1 MSVVSADD
9 DDALLLLAVMFEG
22 DDGVINWDRLMNH
35 LSPSGR
41 SAEDLEER
49 LEFLTRTDTT
59 LLQKLPADF
68 VSGTRLQRPREAA
81 IQRSAYEAIEEVFGH
96 FTQVDVR
103 QPSGQQHLNAGE
115 IAPVGVTAILEA
127 LHVDSE
133 DVFVDIGSGTGSIL
147 AQLLLQ
153 TPASQAI
160 GLEIRPD
167 LAQKSRDAFDRAKSK
182 YPRLQHVM
190 ILTGDV
196 KCLSDVMKNQLSQA
210 TIVYSN
216 NAIFQPEDNLDIHRL
231 VCSSTHMGRLH
242 TVILSMRF
250 CSRCSHL
257 CVDKFCNLWAETK
270 VVMAKTC
277 WKEPP
282 VAIYVYRR
290 KKRFDS
296 LLALVAELM

>member
-9 DDALLLLAVMFEG
+9 DDVLLLLAVMFEG
-22 DDGVINWDRLMNH
+22 EDGVINWDRLMSH
-35 LSPSGR
+35 LSLSGR
-41 SAEDLEER
+41 SAEDLAQR
-49 LEFLTRTDTT
+49 LEFLTRTDTR
-59 LLQKLPADF
+59 LLRKLPAAF

-81 IQRSAYEAIEEVFGH
+81 IQRSAYEAIEEVFRD
-96 FTQVDVR
+96 FTKVDVR

-115 IAPVGVTAILEA
+115 MAPVGVTAILED
-127 LHVDSE
+127 LDVDSE

-160 GLEIRPD
+160 GLEIRSD
-167 LAQKSRDAFDRAKSK
+167 LAQKSRDAFDRAKGK

-216 NAIFQPEDNLDIHRL
+216 NAIFQPQDNLDIHRL
-231 VCSSTHMGRLH
+231 VCSATHLGRLH

-250 CSRCSHL
+250 CSRCSIL
-257 CVDKFCNLWAETK
+257 CVDEFCKMWIQTK

-282 VAIYVYRR
+282 VPIYVYRR
-290 KKRFDS
+290 RHKFAS
-296 LLALVAELM
+296 LLALVEELI